1 MKVADI
7 APGSYALLQPPEGG
21 AISGVFRL
29 PSGRGWLSSPSE
41 GERFPKTEHLDAPD
55 AHKRGGGWEWGPLEK
70 YTVDLVA
77 AGLTAEDFASA
88 EALAGALR
96 AKARPSR
103 KVGDEVD
110 RGDLPSRCVAR
121 SVNPAWGVAHV
132 KGDRSYRW
140 IADVDGT
147 ARDKPGASDS
157 IDEAPPPKWRILALD
172 VPDDASAQRAREIAG
187 IAEAP
192 KVKVGDIIAANAK
205 LPSSCCA
212 IALSCGEIAR
222 VAADRSYH
230 WIHKAEVRAGTS
242 RTIDALSDTR
252 WEVLALDVPEDAT
265 HAEARALAGRSLIG
279 DTIRSQYQ
287 APGSICEQTDRPAGD
302 RALYCIRR
310 QSGEGWKVGR
320 DRAQEFRRELH
331 GGNATWWNWRDRV
344 RDLPMRVLAVEFSD
358 ADLRS
363 PERFE
368 ALLGL
373 RKIAVGDEVEGDDQP
388 HGSLAMRLGDVHERE
403 RYRVRRADGCAWNV
417 GADPSNEYRRQLA
430 SGDAGWWPYTHRPGR
445 VRILAL
451 DVPDADWR
459 DSAKVDAWIKDSAPG
474 ASPASAPAAL
484 PKWAGSRGALVVLGD
499 GSTLLWYGGGK
510 WARLR
515 ADADPAPTSEPL
527 PPEARDAVVALDA
540 LEDHERER
548 IAALRPST
556 ELAASRV
563 AAMLL
568 RLRSGDERWPNGWG
582 IYTSTRETSGAPGGG
597 IFGGRAF
604 DWIHH
609 GTYHDHA
616 ALFRVGDALRW
627 KAGHWWAEDRDRNV
641 VAEGMTEAQ
650 AKALAFAIHEAA
662 PGDAC
667 RARQYDLL
675 TQAARWW
682 LHATPDE
689 RRSPPLERAWAAE
702 RRPAPAWATGS
713 GGALLALPD
722 KRIALWWGADDGG
735 RRWAIVDCPSDREVE
750 PLRPREPSPW
760 ADGPTSSAGPLDGA
774 RVVAGDLPAET
785 VRALALL
792 RPATEEAAQR
802 AADMLSR
809 ARGGRP
815 RGCALL
821 IGRDAIGVMWADG
834 AYGFAQ
840 AKPAEF
846 TIAEWKVGRD
856 FVDVAIDDLT
866 EAQAVALWRKVGDS
880 RADALEAAR
889 LRLRLGASM
898 DRSPPR
904 GHEWVQARG
913 HVRVEL
919 CRSPLGTMEVFGGAD
934 APAGTLLY
942 RATPGKGD
950 QGDVWLRSA
959 AGWAL
964 VSVMEDGNGWPGD
977 ERRAPR
983 DSRREMQVLARDLSP
998 EAQAGLLLRARRAR
1012 DEGARLSG
1020 FTLDKLCEALDAA
1033 VAAASARGTALAQLR
1048 GRLLADLGAEPWR
1061 AGWRSRTLP
1070 DGEAE
1075 QAGARVASGFGGGS
1089 AGWRLGLTL
1098 RYLRHYTGWASWLG
1112 FADWR
1117 GWIMPAKI
1125 ETGSGEDLCVDLL
1138 RRAVEEALAQTARAA
1153 DLRSEAQARAL
1164 QRPTSR
1170 AREHL
1175 QGAPGCPLP
1184 EAKASVVERSR
1195 VDTELWAD
1203 LCSAISRALGEDAD
1217 KRAGV
1222 YPYRMKPGTEIEAL
1236 QHGGLALPDPR
1247 RPTVLAV
1254 VGARSEED
1262 LGRAVRA
1269 VLPGLER
1276 AARASGARA
1285 GLVALGPETRA
1296 RLL

>member
-1 MKVADI
+1 M
-7 APGSYALLQPPEGG
+7 
-21 AISGVFRL
+21 
-29 PSGRGWLSSPSE
+29 
-41 GERFPKTEHLDAPD
+41 
-55 AHKRGGGWEWGPLEK
+55 
-70 YTVDLVA
+70 VDLVA

-121 SVNPAWGVAHV
+121 SVHPAWGVAHV

-157 IDEAPPPKWRILALD
+157 IDKTPPPKWQILALD
-172 VPDDASAQRAREIAG
+172 VPDDTSAQRAREIAG
-187 IAEAP
+187 IAETP

-205 LPSSCCA
+205 LPSRCCA

-230 WIHKAEVRAGTS
+230 WIHKAQVRAGTN

-265 HAEARALAGRSLIG
+265 HAEARALAGRSLVG

-331 GGNATWWNWRDRV
+331 GGSATWWNWRDRV
-344 RDLPMRVLAVEFSD
+344 RDLPMRVLAVEFTD

-373 RKIAVGDEVEGDDQP
+373 RKVAVGDEVEGDDQP
-388 HGSLAMRLGDVHERE
+388 PGSLAMRLGDAHVYAHE
-403 RYRVRRADGCAWNV
+403 RYRVRRANGRAWNI
-417 GADPSNEYRRQLA
+417 GADPSDDYRRQLA
-430 SGDAGWWPYTHRPGR
+430 SGDAGWWPYTHKPGR

-451 DVPDADWR
+451 DVPDSDWR
-459 DSAKVDAWIKDSAPG
+459 DSAKIDAWIKGSAPG

-568 RLRSGDERWPNGWG
+568 RLRSGDERWPDGWG

-597 IFGGRAF
+597 IFGDRAF
-604 DWIHH
+604 DWIYY

-627 KAGHWWAEDRDRNV
+627 KVGHWRAEDRYRNV

-682 LHATPDE
+682 LHATPTTA
-689 RRSPPLERAWAAE
+689 PLVHHCIY
-702 RRPAPAWATGS
+702 S
-713 GGALLALPD
+713 
-722 KRIALWWGADDGG
+722 
-735 RRWAIVDCPSDREVE
+735 
-750 PLRPREPSPW
+750 
-760 ADGPTSSAGPLDGA
+760 
-774 RVVAGDLPAET
+774 
-785 VRALALL
+785 
-792 RPATEEAAQR
+792 
-802 AADMLSR
+802 
-809 ARGGRP
+809 
-815 RGCALL
+815 L
-821 IGRDAIGVMWADG
+821 I
-834 AYGFAQ
+834 
-840 AKPAEF
+840 
-846 TIAEWKVGRD
+846 T
-856 FVDVAIDDLT
+856 
-866 EAQAVALWRKVGDS
+866 
-880 RADALEAAR
+880 
-889 LRLRLGASM
+889 
-898 DRSPPR
+898 
-904 GHEWVQARG
+904 
-913 HVRVEL
+913 
-919 CRSPLGTMEVFGGAD
+919 
-934 APAGTLLY
+934 
-942 RATPGKGD
+942 
-950 QGDVWLRSA
+950 
-959 AGWAL
+959 
-964 VSVMEDGNGWPGD
+964 
-977 ERRAPR
+977 
-983 DSRREMQVLARDLSP
+983 
-998 EAQAGLLLRARRAR
+998 
-1012 DEGARLSG
+1012 
-1020 FTLDKLCEALDAA
+1020 
-1033 VAAASARGTALAQLR
+1033 
-1048 GRLLADLGAEPWR
+1048 
-1061 AGWRSRTLP
+1061 
-1070 DGEAE
+1070 
-1075 QAGARVASGFGGGS
+1075 
-1089 AGWRLGLTL
+1089 
-1098 RYLRHYTGWASWLG
+1098 
-1112 FADWR
+1112 
-1117 GWIMPAKI
+1117 
-1125 ETGSGEDLCVDLL
+1125 
-1138 RRAVEEALAQTARAA
+1138 
-1153 DLRSEAQARAL
+1153 
-1164 QRPTSR
+1164 
-1170 AREHL
+1170 
-1175 QGAPGCPLP
+1175 
-1184 EAKASVVERSR
+1184 
-1195 VDTELWAD
+1195 
-1203 LCSAISRALGEDAD
+1203 
-1217 KRAGV
+1217 
-1222 YPYRMKPGTEIEAL
+1222 
-1236 QHGGLALPDPR
+1236 
-1247 RPTVLAV
+1247 
-1254 VGARSEED
+1254 
-1262 LGRAVRA
+1262 
-1269 VLPGLER
+1269 
-1276 AARASGARA
+1276 
-1285 GLVALGPETRA
+1285 
-1296 RLL
+1296 

>member
-29 PSGRGWLSSPSE
+29 PSGRGWWSSPKE
-41 GERFPKTEHLDAPD
+41 GERFPITEHLDAPD

-88 EALAGALR
+88 KALAAALR
-96 AKARPSR
+96 AKAVAAPAPPSR

-110 RGDLPSRCVAR
+110 RGDLPSSCVAR

-132 KGDRSYRW
+132 KGDR
-140 IADVDGT
+140 
-147 ARDKPGASDS
+147 
-157 IDEAPPPKWRILALD
+157 
-172 VPDDASAQRAREIAG
+172 
-187 IAEAP
+187 
-192 KVKVGDIIAANAK
+192 
-205 LPSSCCA
+205 
-212 IALSCGEIAR
+212 
-222 VAADRSYH
+222 
-230 WIHKAEVRAGTS
+230 
-242 RTIDALSDTR
+242 
-252 WEVLALDVPEDAT
+252 
-265 HAEARALAGRSLIG
+265 
-279 DTIRSQYQ
+279 
-287 APGSICEQTDRPAGD
+287 
-302 RALYCIRR
+302 
-310 QSGEGWKVGR
+310 
-320 DRAQEFRRELH
+320 
-331 GGNATWWNWRDRV
+331 
-344 RDLPMRVLAVEFSD
+344 
-358 ADLRS
+358 
-363 PERFE
+363 FE

-373 RKIAVGDEVEGDDQP
+373 RKVAVGDEVEGDDP
-388 HGSLAMRLGDVHERE
+388 PPGSLAMRLGDVYERE
-403 RYRVRRADGCAWNV
+403 RYRVRRADGRAWNV
-417 GADPSNEYRRQLA
+417 GADPSDDYRRELA
-430 SGDAGWWPYTHRPGR
+430 SGDAQWWAYTHRPGR

-889 LRLRLGASM
+889 LRLRLGVSM

-1075 QAGARVASGFGGGS
+1075 QAGARVASGTTG
-1089 AGWRLGLTL
+1089 AKTDAWRLGLTL